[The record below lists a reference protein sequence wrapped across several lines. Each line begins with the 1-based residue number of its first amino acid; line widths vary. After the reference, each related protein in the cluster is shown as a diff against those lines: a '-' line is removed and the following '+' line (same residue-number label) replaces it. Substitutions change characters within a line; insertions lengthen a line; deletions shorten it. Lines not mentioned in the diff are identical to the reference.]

1 MSGFLFVSKQ
11 KRFFDIYKQKNRNS
25 MSVDKKFK
33 KLDDISH
40 VILRPGMYIGS
51 IKPHTA
57 SKWVVEEGKMT
68 QREITY
74 NPGFLKIFDEIVTNS
89 VDESKREGSK
99 LNIIKVDLDRET
111 NKVTIWDNGGIPVL
125 KNTEHDEWIPEMVFS
140 NLKAGSNFDD
150 TEERSWAGTNGV
162 GSTLTNIY
170 SKEFKISTCDGKN
183 HFTQTFTNNMRE
195 RTQPVVKKAKSNH
208 TEISYITDL
217 EKFGLTDIDDDHYK
231 MIEKRIY
238 DIAACNTGLKI
249 YFNGNLIN
257 INSFED
263 YIKLYTE
270 EYFYEFKK
278 DKTWSLG
285 IALSQ
290 NGFQQVSF
298 ANTTETYDG
307 GTHVDYVMNQII
319 VSLREFFLKKH
330 KVDIKPSELKQHMF
344 LFLDATVI
352 NPSFSS
358 QTKEKLIT
366 EVKEFGTTFEVSNK
380 LIQSILKSEIV
391 NSILDW
397 IQQKKNAEDS
407 KLQRDLNK
415 KLTKIKV
422 EKLIDAKGKDRWKY
436 SIGLFEGDS
445 AISAFRKY
453 RTPETM
459 GAFALKG
466 KFVNVSEIT
475 NQKLVQNDEAV
486 NLMASIGLKLG
497 QEIDVRNLRYGRVLI
512 FTDADMDGNAIS
524 ALLINFFYKYW
535 PDMFE
540 RKMIYKVETP
550 IVVAIPK
557 AKSKK
562 KVLFYTQGEY
572 NTWAEQ
578 NDLKQFEIKYKKGLA
593 ALVDDEYDDI
603 INRPRLTLIT
613 KDEASKGSLET
624 WFGKSADL
632 RKNELLK

>member
-1 MSGFLFVSKQ
+1 
-11 KRFFDIYKQKNRNS
+11 

-57 SKWVVEEGKMT
+57 NKWIVEEGKMT

-99 LNIIKVDLDRET
+99 LNTIKVDLDRKK
-111 NKVTIWDNGGIPVL
+111 NKVTIWDNGGIPVV

-183 HFTQTFTNNMRE
+183 SFTQTFSNNMRD
-195 RTQPVVKKAKSNH
+195 RTQPVVKKAKANH

-249 YFNGNLIN
+249 YFNGDLIN
-257 INSFED
+257 INTFED
-263 YIKLYTE
+263 YIKLYTQ

-366 EVKEFGTTFEVSNK
+366 EVKEFGTTFEVSPK

-497 QEIDVRNLRYGRVLI
+497 QPIDVKNLRYGRVLI

-557 AKSKK
+557 AKTKK
-562 KVLFYTQGEY
+562 KVLFYTQNEY
-572 NTWAEQ
+572 NIWAEQ